1 MTDKVIAQEF
11 VIPTALAI
19 ALAAVLSTGA
29 IYCINNYLGPIDQ
42 GEASKITIG
51 PIDPRP

>member
-1 MTDKVIAQEF
+1 MTDKVVKQEF

-19 ALAAVLSTGA
+19 VLAAVLSTA
-29 IYCINNYLGPIDQ
+29 AASDH

>member
-1 MTDKVIAQEF
+1 MTDKVVTQEF
-11 VIPTALAI
+11 VIPTVLAI
-19 ALAAVLSTGA
+19 ALTAVLSTGS
-29 IYCINNYLGPIDQ
+29 IYLINNYLGPMDQ